1 VLLSPKAETA
11 LKTRHNY
18 ANYFCWWEELLCPI
32 PEWFVGAMP
41 ERLTTNEHRLRHPAS
56 SPQLR
61 GYGAAGKWTQIR
73 EESRS
78 ARE

>member
-41 ERLTTNEHRLRHPAS
+41 ERLTTNEHE
-56 SPQLR
+56 
-61 GYGAAGKWTQIR
+61 WTQIQR
-73 EESRS
+73 K
-78 ARE
+78 AGLPANNAN